1 MWVLAPCIWISA
13 PNLTIVSFRWCWGR
27 GRWVPKDLLEVSS
40 LVSGKKFPPTPWN
53 CLPTWG
59 SFLSVDRLSL
69 QHLVCRCNVLN
80 RSLFWKICEKLKAWK
95 VDDRVFLRCWASLQH
110 LAFVGSNHFWVSFAW
125 IRENSLQKLIGWK
138 IRSSFKFS
146 RANFSILH
154 TKSIDGQ
161 KRVLRADR
169 LPRLAPTLFIQI
181 FTYIGKTKLGKI
193 LQEKFSSRIS
203 SSLGPRASRD
213 GSTGWKFSKVSLLL
227 NLPYT
232 MTIEMNFENL

>member
-95 VDDRVFLRCWASLQH
+95 VDDRVFSRCWTSWQH
-110 LAFVGSNHFWVSFAW
+110 LALALAGSNAFCVSFAW
-125 IRENSLQKLIGWK
+125 IHGNSLEKLIDAR
-138 IRSSFKFS
+138 IRSSKDNLELS
-146 RANFSILH
+146 RADFSTLQ
-154 TKSIDGQ
+154 TKSINGQ
-161 KRVLRADR
+161 KRPSCFRYKL
-169 LPRLAPTLFIQI
+169 QI
-181 FTYIGKTKLGKI
+181 WDGRRRTCFRVVSVR
-193 LQEKFSSRIS
+193 QSSLSLSQQSWDRIS
-203 SSLGPRASRD
+203 RSQS
-213 GSTGWKFSKVSLLL
+213 
-227 NLPYT
+227 NQ
-232 MTIEMNFENL
+232 